1 MFTLQSK
8 PASGF
13 QIAFL
18 VLAIAFGTA
27 ISSQPIA
34 RAIGWPMEHWAKLG
48 QVLTTMVA
56 ATILFGIPSLRR
68 FCMAQLLVPLP
79 HSSYAELALVVPA
92 KLTIPFAVSGVLVL
106 WGLTVDP
113 GFDYYR
119 ALFLHENVADLVS
132 TKAPLPIGGALLI
145 VAMSCFVGPVV
156 EELLF
161 RGLLY
166 RAWERQWGWIPAT
179 FLTSA
184 VFAFYHPTHLTSTFI
199 GSLVFICLFR
209 RTGSL
214 RAPIIV
220 HCLFNMLVST
230 SYYQDLL
237 LVKSKADA
245 AMLTNWTFQLTCLAF
260 VLVALPTY
268 IWAAR
273 RPRQTASM
281 GTHVST

>member
-1 MFTLQSK
+1 
-8 PASGF
+8 
-13 QIAFL
+13 
-18 VLAIAFGTA
+18 
-27 ISSQPIA
+27 
-34 RAIGWPMEHWAKLG
+34 
-48 QVLTTMVA
+48 
-56 ATILFGIPSLRR
+56 
-68 FCMAQLLVPLP
+68 MALLSVPLP
-79 HSSYAELALVVPA
+79 RPSYLEIALVVPA

-106 WGLTVDP
+106 WGLTIDP

-166 RAWERQWGWIPAT
+166 RTWERQWGWIPAT

-184 VFAFYHPTHLTSTFI
+184 VFAFYHPTHVTSTFI

-220 HCLFNMLVST
+220 HCLFNMLVSIPC
-230 SYYQDLL
+230 YQE
-237 LVKSKADA
+237 LVFVKPRADA
-245 AMLTNWTFQLTCLAF
+245 AILANWTFELTCLAF
-260 VLVALPTY
+260 MIVALPAY

-273 RPRQTASM
+273 APRLA
-281 GTHVST
+281 GRA